1 MYEMEQAFANVN
13 KYKGKSFESLYD
25 VLRSMVEKA
34 DTDQLDTA
42 KKDALLKDID
52 ELHAYILLLLGME
65 HHSLEM
71 LVANHPEVY
80 DQVINVGDH
89 IKSLI

>member
-1 MYEMEQAFANVN
+1 MDQAFANVN
-13 KYKGKSFESLYD
+13 KYKGKSIESLYD

-34 DTDQLDTA
+34 DTHQFDTSEQN
-42 KKDALLKDID
+42 ALLKDID

-71 LVANHPEVY
+71 LIANHPEVY
-80 DQVINVGDH
+80 EQVLNIGDH

>member
-1 MYEMEQAFANVN
+1 MYEMEQAFADVY
-13 KYKGKSFESLYD
+13 KYKGKSIESLYGA
-25 VLRSMVEKA
+25 LRSMVEKA
-34 DTDQLDTA
+34 DADQLDISE
-42 KKDALLKDID
+42 KDTLLKDID

-80 DQVINVGDH
+80 DQVFNVGNQ
-89 IKSLI
+89 IQSLI